1 MCVVGGSIEL
11 LHSTFFK
18 ECKKEEEEAAE
29 MGVASRSVGRSV
41 GRVRVH
47 NPAWQ
52 SNAATDADII

>member
-29 MGVASRSVGRSV
+29 MGVASRSVGR
-41 GRVRVH
+41 VRVH